1 MQLVDSF
8 LSQRSLG
15 ILVHPSSIPGG
26 SYCGTFGEGL
36 KKWINL
42 LSINKIRYWQF
53 LPLTPADQTGS
64 PYSSPSSFAINP
76 WFLDVNELI
85 NSGFIAENQEILK
98 ISSEGAKYDFFDFK
112 IADSL
117 SVLIENN
124 ILDFWNNQSEIIRNN
139 FYNWCKINPWV
150 EDYAVFM
157 VLKEEFDNKGW
168 WEWPEVFRLK
178 EEESIR
184 NFINSRVKEILVK
197 KLFQWI

>member
-1 MQLVDSF
+1 MGV
-8 LSQRSLG
+8 SL
-15 ILVHPSSIPGG
+15 H
-26 SYCGTFGEGL
+26 
-36 KKWINL
+36 
-42 LSINKIRYWQF
+42 
-53 LPLTPADQTGS
+53 
-64 PYSSPSSFAINP
+64 
-76 WFLDVNELI
+76 
-85 NSGFIAENQEILK
+85 QEISK

-124 ILDFWNNQSEIIRNN
+124 ILDRWNNQSEIIRNN
-139 FYNWCKINPWV
+139 FYSWCKINSWV
-150 EDYAVFM
+150 EDYAAFM

-197 KLFQWI
+197 KLFQWHLNRQWINIKRKIPNKFYLFFSCISFYIYPLSI